1 MSITEDITPGPHPVQ
16 YWYNTFTGQVEE
28 GQQSKITHLWGP
40 YATREE
46 AEKAMETACGV
57 LMRHA
62 KRPKRPWKQHRSV
75 MKNGITRTSRFP
87 RKSIRA
93 RLTACEAGSCA
104 L

>member
-1 MSITEDITPGPHPVQ
+1 MSITDNVTPGPHPVQ

-46 AEKAMETACGV
+46 AEKAMETAQ
-57 LMRHA
+57 
-62 KRPKRPWKQHRSV
+62 KRNEEWDNQDLPISAQ
-75 MKNGITRTSRFP
+75 IL
-87 RKSIRA
+87 RA
-93 RLTACEAGSCA
+93 RFTVCEAGSCA

>member
-40 YATREE
+40 YA
-46 AEKAMETACGV
+46 
-57 LMRHA
+57 HA

>member
-46 AEKAMETACGV
+46 AEKAMET
-57 LMRHA
+57 R
-62 KRPKRPWKQHRSV
+62 HRSV
-75 MKNGITRTSRFP
+75 MKNGIARTS
-87 RKSIRA
+87 
-93 RLTACEAGSCA
+93 
-104 L
+104 

>member
-46 AEKAMETACGV
+46 AEKAMEQ
-57 LMRHA
+57 R
-62 KRPKRPWKQHRSV
+62 RSV

-87 RKSIRA
+87 SKS
-93 RLTACEAGSCA
+93 
-104 L
+104 

>member
-46 AEKAMETACGV
+46 AEKAMETAQ
-57 LMRHA
+57 
-62 KRPKRPWKQHRSV
+62 KRNEEWDNQDPKTVFLRRSYSKV
-75 MKNGITRTSRFP
+75 CSWAGNSPERTS
-87 RKSIRA
+87 A
-93 RLTACEAGSCA
+93 R
-104 L
+104 